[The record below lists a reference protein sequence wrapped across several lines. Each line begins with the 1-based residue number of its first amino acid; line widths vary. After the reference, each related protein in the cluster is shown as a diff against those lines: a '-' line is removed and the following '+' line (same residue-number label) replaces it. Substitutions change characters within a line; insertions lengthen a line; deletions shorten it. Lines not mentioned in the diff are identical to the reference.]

1 MGENIIPEETPN
13 FADKTLAELSELFRS
28 LMDSADRMARSKE
41 AEAIKASFY
50 KLLIK
55 LRSEAGEVAEDAF
68 TPIEE
73 NFKSI
78 FAEYKAER
86 AKFTREQEAEK
97 EANLQKKQAVID
109 DLKALVEGAEQVNFP
124 AFRELQ
130 ERWRNAGPVPVTAF
144 RDINDTYQF
153 YVEKFYDMVEINRDL
168 RDLDFKKNLEA
179 KQAFCEAAEK
189 LSENENVVAAFNDLQ
204 KLHEQWK
211 EYGPVARE
219 FRDDIWN
226 RFKAATAVVNKRYQA
241 HFEDQKARMEE
252 NLVKKTELC
261 EKAEAIL
268 AKEVSS
274 ASQWNSLSQ
283 EVEELKNAWRGI
295 GFATRKDNQK
305 IYDRFRAACDEFY
318 ARKRTF
324 YNDFKATMDA
334 NLERKKAILQKAE
347 ELKSS
352 TDWKKTTDE
361 LIALQKEW
369 KEIGAVS
376 FKKSEQIWEKFR
388 AACDEFFENK
398 KKHFQA
404 DRQRQQRPASAP
416 KAASASRRSPREEL
430 IRKYNALQQDI
441 ATYEN
446 NIGFFAASKN
456 AEPLIQQMR
465 DKIEEARKELK
476 EMEVKLRQSAEEEN
490 NG

>member
-1 MGENIIPEETPN
+1 MGENNVPEEITN
-13 FADKTLAELSELFRS
+13 FADKTLAELSDLFRS
-28 LMDSADRMARSKE
+28 LMDSPDRMARSKE

-50 KLLIK
+50 KLLVR
-55 LRSEAGEVAEDAF
+55 LRSEAAETAGTAEDAF
-68 TPIEE
+68 APIEE
-73 NFKSI
+73 NFKAI
-78 FAEYKAER
+78 FSEYKAER
-86 AKFTREQEAEK
+86 AKFAREQEAER

-109 DLKALVEGAEQVNFP
+109 ELKALVEGTEQVNFP
-124 AFRELQ
+124 VFRELQ
-130 ERWRNAGPVPVTAF
+130 ARWRNAGPVPVTAF

-189 LSENENVVAAFNDLQ
+189 LAENENVVAAFAELQ

-211 EYGPVARE
+211 DFGPVARE

-241 HFEDQKARMEE
+241 HFEEQKARMEE
-252 NLVKKTELC
+252 NLARKDELC
-261 EKAEAIL
+261 RKAEDIL
-268 AKEVSS
+268 ARK
-274 ASQWNSLSQ
+274 ASTASEMNALSR
-283 EVEELKNAWRGI
+283 EIEELKTAWRGI
-295 GFATRKDNQK
+295 GFATRKENQK
-305 IYDRFRAACDEFY
+305 IYDRFRAACDSFY
-318 ARKRTF
+318 ARKKEF
-324 YNDFKATMDA
+324 YSKFKATLEE
-334 NLERKKAILQKAE
+334 NLERKKAILERAE
-347 ELKSS
+347 ALKDS

-361 LIALQKEW
+361 LIGLQKEW
-369 KEIGAVS
+369 KEIGAVPG
-376 FKKSEQIWEKFR
+376 KKSEQIWEKFR
-388 AACDEFFENK
+388 AACDSFFENK
-398 KKHFQA
+398 KKHSA
-404 DRQRQQRPASAP
+404 PRGTASA
-416 KAASASRRSPREEL
+416 RRSPREDL

-465 DKIEEARKELK
+465 EKIEEARKELK
-476 EMEVKLRQSAEEEN
+476 EMELKLRQSAEEEK